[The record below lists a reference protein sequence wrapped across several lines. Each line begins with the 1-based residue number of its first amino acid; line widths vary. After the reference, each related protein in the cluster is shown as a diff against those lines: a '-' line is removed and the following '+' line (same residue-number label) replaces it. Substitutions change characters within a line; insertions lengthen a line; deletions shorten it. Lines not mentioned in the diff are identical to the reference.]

1 MKNEQQLGISYAI
14 GAYLLWGL
22 LPLYWKLI
30 DTVPADVVL
39 AHRIIW
45 SFVLMTVILFCL
57 HKFKPFLVELKT
69 IMTSPK
75 QLLGL
80 LLATIFISANWYT
93 YIWAVGNDLVI
104 ETSLGYY
111 MNPLVSVLLG
121 IIFLK
126 ERLSIWQMIALILAC
141 LGVMNMVFNVGHV
154 PWAALMLA
162 FSFAFY
168 GLLKK
173 VVNVGA
179 LTGLTIETLLLLPF
193 ALLYVQFFKANVTVF
208 SSGLSVEMVL
218 LIGAGVATAVPL
230 LLFASGAR
238 RIPLFMIGFLQ
249 YIAPTI
255 TLILGVFIFQEPFTK
270 VHLISFMLIWSALV
284 LFSVAKTKSFM
295 YLETKYFTK
304 KKSFEG

>member
-238 RIPLFMIGFLQ
+238 RIPLFMIGF
-249 YIAPTI
+249 
-255 TLILGVFIFQEPFTK
+255 
-270 VHLISFMLIWSALV
+270 ISLRQLP
-284 LFSVAKTKSFM
+284 LF
-295 YLETKYFTK
+295 
-304 KKSFEG
+304 